1 MHRICHTNMSIKL
14 EDSCGKIKFVMKRL
28 KELLASL
35 IGLKSRGASEDNRD
49 TK

>member
-14 EDSCGKIKFVMKRL
+14 EDSGGKIKFVMKRL
-28 KELLASL
+28 KKLLASL

>member
-1 MHRICHTNMSIKL
+1 MSIKL

-28 KELLASL
+28 KKLLELL
-35 IGLKSRGASEDNRD
+35 IGLKFRGASEDNRD